1 MASALFLAGSEDQER
16 QFCGHFWRA
25 LCHCMYCKY
34 CKYWAAK
41 GGGTANY
48 LGVIY
53 IITRCCYVVYNCAC
67 PVSWSPSVVCVCGFH
82 AVVLA
87 IAIAPVGSWPGML
100 RPPPALV
107 NCASDSAGF
116 GVVLSQ
122 QIITL
127 PNAAIFR
134 IQFFGSLPSATVYTL
149 HANYILSSSSTTRR
163 TTAPCA
169 GANWLRRIAE
179 RVVSAGAAEV
189 AETAETS
196 SSTLHRTLCNTPSPA
211 KASAISP

>member
-134 IQFFGSLPSATVYTL
+134 IQFFGSLPPFTVYTQIL
-149 HANYILSSSSTTRR
+149 HIELLQHHASHHGT
-163 TTAPCA
+163 
-169 GANWLRRIAE
+169 LRR
-179 RVVSAGAAEV
+179 RQLAAANSGTGGV
-189 AETAETS
+189 
-196 SSTLHRTLCNTPSPA
+196 RG
-211 KASAISP
+211 ISGGGGDGRDKFFNATMHAL